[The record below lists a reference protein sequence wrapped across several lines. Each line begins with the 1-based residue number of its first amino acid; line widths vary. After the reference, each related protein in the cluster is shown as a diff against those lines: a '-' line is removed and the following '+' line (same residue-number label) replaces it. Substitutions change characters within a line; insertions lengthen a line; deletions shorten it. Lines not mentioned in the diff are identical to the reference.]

1 MQPCLFQTNAD
12 QTIFLVASPQDCL
25 YIDVKR
31 NIEVDMDDEHNLK
44 NFNTILFDAEDNQIY
59 IIANKLNGELGF
71 FILRLEG
78 KDPYQKKGV
87 NQFIVKWPRKLDIDD
102 CHINIL
108 KDSKRGY
115 KEVVVSYKTI
125 FVNIYTILVLDLNHK
140 SGQPLMYRH
149 ESFQLWESPCYG
161 TLLSTQDFVTIN
173 KEGVNV
179 IALGSTPKKL
189 IKDSNK
195 EER

>member
-1 MQPCLFQTNAD
+1 
-12 QTIFLVASPQDCL
+12 
-25 YIDVKR
+25 
-31 NIEVDMDDEHNLK
+31 
-44 NFNTILFDAEDNQIY
+44 
-59 IIANKLNGELGF
+59 
-71 FILRLEG
+71 
-78 KDPYQKKGV
+78 
-87 NQFIVKWPRKLDIDD
+87 LDIDD

-108 KDSKRGY
+108 KDNKEGY

-149 ESFQLWESPCYG
+149 ESFQLWESPSYG

-173 KEGVNV
+173 KEGINV
-179 IALGSTPKKL
+179 IALGSTPKKVIL
-189 IKDSNK
+189 DSNK